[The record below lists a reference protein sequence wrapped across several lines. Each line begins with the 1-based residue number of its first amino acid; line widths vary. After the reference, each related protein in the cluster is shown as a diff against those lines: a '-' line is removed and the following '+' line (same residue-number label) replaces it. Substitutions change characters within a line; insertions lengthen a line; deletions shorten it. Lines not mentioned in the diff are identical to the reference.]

1 MGILPLMS
9 WINLWFFLANL
20 QVPFF
25 LRFDRFADFLLELTQ
40 ARSRFP
46 AVRFRF
52 RANLAMLLYRRL
64 RLAWAFELKLL

>member
-1 MGILPLMS
+1 MRWMEL
-9 WINLWFFLANL
+9 FFVLADL

-25 LRFDRFADFLLELTQ
+25 LRFEFFADFLLELTH

-46 AVRFRF
+46 AVRFRA
-52 RANLAMLLYRRL
+52 RADLAMLLYRRL